1 MEETMNADPVDSL
14 TDRAAEAFRDYQ
26 EGAAERMADLVDLL
40 TPTLWHVAR
49 ACRLDR
55 QSAEDVVQVAWL
67 RLVEH
72 AEGIEEAQAIVA
84 WLVTTVKR
92 ESWRVSKQARRTR
105 PEDLETELDPGE
117 EALIGPRHSPD
128 PADVAA
134 LEDRKQRLW
143 RHVSNLTPRC
153 QELLRIICFAESPN
167 YAAISEDLGMPVGS
181 IGPTRGRCLATLR
194 KALLNDPHWSAS

>member
-1 MEETMNADPVDSL
+1 MEETVSPGHVDSL

-26 EGAAERMADLVDLL
+26 EGAGERMGDLVELL

-55 QSAEDVVQVAWL
+55 QSAEDVVQLAWM

-72 AEGIEEAQAIVA
+72 AQGIEEAQAIVA
-84 WLVTTVKR
+84 WLVTTVRR
-92 ESWRVSKQARRTR
+92 ESWRASKRADRTR
-105 PEDLETELDPGE
+105 PRDMDLELDTGE
-117 EALIGPRHSPD
+117 ELLLGPRPSPD

-134 LEDRKQRLW
+134 LEDRRQRLW
-143 RHVSNLTPRC
+143 SHVSTLTPRC
-153 QELLRIICFAESPN
+153 QQLLRIICFSESPN

>member
-1 MEETMNADPVDSL
+1 MNAEPVESM

-55 QSAEDVVQVAWL
+55 QSAEDVVQVAWM

-72 AEGIEEAQAIVA
+72 ADGIEESQAIVA
-84 WLVTTVKR
+84 WLVTTVRR
-92 ESWRVSKQARRTR
+92 ESWRVSKQAQRTR
-105 PEDLETELDPGE
+105 PDDFEDDLDPLQE
-117 EALIGPRHSPD
+117 TVVGPRQAPD
-128 PADVAA
+128 PAEVAA
-134 LEDRKQRLW
+134 LEDRRQRLW
-143 RHVSNLTPRC
+143 EHIAALTPRC
-153 QELLRIICFAESPN
+153 QQLLRIICFAESPN
-167 YAAISEDLGMPVGS
+167 YAAISQDLGMPVGS

-194 KALLNDPHWSAS
+194 KALLSDPHWSAS

>member
-1 MEETMNADPVDSL
+1 MNAEPVESM

-55 QSAEDVVQVAWL
+55 QSAEDVVQVAWM

-72 AEGIEEAQAIVA
+72 ADGIEESQAIVA
-84 WLVTTVKR
+84 WLVTTVRR
-92 ESWRVSKQARRTR
+92 ESWRVSKQAQRTR
-105 PEDLETELDPGE
+105 PDDFEDDLDPLQE
-117 EALIGPRHSPD
+117 TLVGPRQAPD
-128 PADVAA
+128 PAEVAT
-134 LEDRKQRLW
+134 LEDRRRRLW
-143 RHVSNLTPRC
+143 EHIATLTPRC
-153 QELLRIICFAESPN
+153 QQLLRIICFAESPN
-167 YAAISEDLGMPVGS
+167 YAAISQDLGMPVGS

-194 KALLNDPHWSAS
+194 KALLSDPHWSAS